1 MSRCMRLHVCRW
13 LRCVPCDSKSTLLYV
28 CLSVPYP
35 PEVSMK
41 QSHLP
46 VQRDLFNSVPAPPAL
61 AGLQSHHDELLE
73 LLSQLLWD
81 VAHSTTEMIKNQEN
95 AHEQDQR

>member
-1 MSRCMRLHVCRW
+1 
-13 LRCVPCDSKSTLLYV
+13 
-28 CLSVPYP
+28 
-35 PEVSMK
+35 MK
-41 QSHLP
+41 PSHLP

-81 VAHSTTEMIKNQEN
+81 VAHSAEMIKSLEN
-95 AHEQDQR
+95 GHEQDQR

>member
-1 MSRCMRLHVCRW
+1 M
-13 LRCVPCDSKSTLLYV
+13 KS
-28 CLSVPYP
+28 
-35 PEVSMK
+35 
-41 QSHLP
+41 SHLP

-81 VAHSTTEMIKNQEN
+81 VAHSSTEMIKTQEN
-95 AHEQDQR
+95 GHEQDQC

>member
-1 MSRCMRLHVCRW
+1 
-13 LRCVPCDSKSTLLYV
+13 
-28 CLSVPYP
+28 
-35 PEVSMK
+35 MK
-41 QSHLP
+41 QNHLP
-46 VQRDLFNSVPAPPAL
+46 VQCDLFNSVPAPPAL

-81 VAHSTTEMIKNQEN
+81 VAHSTPEMIKNQEN

>member
-1 MSRCMRLHVCRW
+1 
-13 LRCVPCDSKSTLLYV
+13 
-28 CLSVPYP
+28 
-35 PEVSMK
+35 MK
-41 QSHLP
+41 PSHLP

-81 VAHSTTEMIKNQEN
+81 VARKRPMNPVLERGATV
-95 AHEQDQR
+95 